1 MRAQLLLL
9 LVFFGAGTMHA
20 DTVHFNQI
28 EVKKVSPTQLTLE
41 YRISNYELWRG
52 LIAPGKTE
60 QEFFAQISSQPQDTF
75 DKHFAKAVGQLV
87 KQTRIELPSTRKAKV
102 QQTDLPNGSDARDL
116 LRQSYLLKELTTN
129 IQPHL
134 VPLVVVVHMR
144 SPEQLQ
150 RVRISAPSLLHPV
163 LIVHGSDRF
172 WLTSQVEKS
181 LLDLYSP

>member
-9 LVFFGAGTMHA
+9 LVCFGAGTMHA
-20 DTVHFNQI
+20 DTLHFNQI

-60 QEFFAQISSQPQDTF
+60 QEFFAQISNQPQDTF

-87 KQTRIELPSTRKAKV
+87 AKV

-150 RVRISAPSLLHPV
+150 RVQISAPSLLHPV